1 MADDKDSDGSEGLN
15 LTSSWLSPRSLL
27 DRTTKF
33 VLNAAHG
40 KSRSLLPTTENDR
53 SVTETGILDW
63 EDEEE
68 DEEEE
73 EEEEEEAQPTL
84 VVPEHDVLAGRWN
97 AYLIADQDE
106 KLSPLPRGMLRVI
119 PPRKR
124 TATCQSKDHNSMRAD
139 VTKNKVV
146 ARLKSTNEFRRQS
159 FLSLPIKVL
168 GRILEFLPVD
178 AMLVVLGSCRALR
191 RVMHRQGPG
200 CELAGDQAYTTMGM
214 RVWRTRIQQMGW
226 RIWWERQRGKE
237 HQQRIAVPRSHQELL
252 KSICGVTD
260 ETEILNLLKTEP
272 DLVFKAI
279 YDDLISDYMSF
290 GSADR
295 CVPAVIFR
303 GSRVRGPAQV
313 AQRLDQLLWFARGRF
328 TCAAEYTNQRLVAAA
343 DRFEAE
349 YQWQF
354 KRALVVGDCEEMKA
368 CARVMENI
376 RDGRMC
382 IRVLVDIH
390 PLFNGV
396 QDPRYAQLVI
406 EGNSVSNAH
415 SFESFLN
422 KLDLLVAEHARV
434 VAAALPGTVLP
445 RSALFCLVEELFAP
459 TKNGLA
465 LRALQNLYKYLQA
478 IPIATDTLTNEK
490 HELVVPDE
498 ATKDIVFL
506 TTVASVVSLL
516 LQTVDKWAQM
526 EPVAL
531 PHELARRSVFAAF
544 GDIIDEYVQLERRVI
559 ERAYEGELAQ
569 WTSKSRSNTA
579 TSHMDQVDGTKHV
592 ESVRLIN
599 FQKRQQQ
606 MDEYKER
613 VLQVLQERLQIRLD
627 TQALGTED
635 LGAHL
640 EGRRRRSSG
649 ASSMPRRTV
658 VGDGLG
664 QAPISIDMCLNM
676 VLTNR
681 DAVDRLAVFAK
692 APLDMRL
699 SGLAQEAVE
708 TIFCVL
714 LRSIGNHVRPAFRQI
729 LNELRELE
737 HAVMVTTQ
745 QSNVQQTTA
754 THEAGYSA
762 QHVQAER
769 QLREKFTAAEL
780 GFFELIHLSDLAVQM
795 IEIYFKTYL
804 AEFIDEQDFLN
815 MANQERKSLEH
826 AVDDNVAVG
835 MDCVIEIIMRQ
846 TGHILDTEQADS
858 DYSPDSNVSLTLMP
872 TMACTRTVQFLS
884 ESTVVLQN
892 MTGQRQIRDVFLAE
906 VGIRLFQLLLEHI
919 KKYQITQPG
928 GFQLI
933 ADLNLV
939 YDWASQHVDA
949 DTLRFFTALKDLANC
964 FILAPRDLR
973 GFLQDQYSR
982 HTFDGVMR
990 SEEVYDVVACRAD
1003 YRDIRTQVEGHCDF
1017 M

>member
-1 MADDKDSDGSEGLN
+1 
-15 LTSSWLSPRSLL
+15 
-27 DRTTKF
+27 
-33 VLNAAHG
+33 
-40 KSRSLLPTTENDR
+40 
-53 SVTETGILDW
+53 
-63 EDEEE
+63 
-68 DEEEE
+68 
-73 EEEEEEAQPTL
+73 
-84 VVPEHDVLAGRWN
+84 
-97 AYLIADQDE
+97 
-106 KLSPLPRGMLRVI
+106 MLRVI

-124 TATCQSKDHNSMRAD
+124 TATCQSKDHNVQAD
-139 VTKNKVV
+139 GRRKAVV
-146 ARLKSTNEFRRQS
+146 RLMPVGGLGRRS

-178 AMLVVLGSCRALR
+178 TMLVVLGSCRALR

-214 RVWRTRIQQMGW
+214 RVWRTRMQQMGW
-226 RIWWERQRGKE
+226 RVWWERQRGKE
-237 HQQRIAVPRSHQELL
+237 HRQRVAVPRSHQQLL
-252 KSICGVTD
+252 KAICGVTD
-260 ETEILNLLKTEP
+260 EGEILNLLQTEP

-279 YDDLISDYMSF
+279 YDDLISDYMAF
-290 GSADR
+290 GSADW
-295 CVPAVIFR
+295 CVPAVVFE
-303 GSRVRGPAQV
+303 GGRVRGPAQV

-328 TCAAEYTNQRLVAAA
+328 TCAAEHTNQRLIAAA

-354 KRALVVGDCEEMKA
+354 KRALVAGDCEEMKA
-368 CARVMENI
+368 CAQVMENI

-382 IRVLVDIH
+382 IRVLVDVH
-390 PLFNGV
+390 PLFNGA
-396 QDPRYAQLVI
+396 QDPRYAQLVV
-406 EGNSVSNAH
+406 EGNSVGNAH
-415 SFESFLN
+415 SFELFLN

-459 TKNGLA
+459 SKNGLA

-478 IPIATDTLTNEK
+478 IPIATDAPNET

-531 PHELARRSVFAAF
+531 PRELARRSVFAAF

-579 TSHMDQVDGTKHV
+579 TSHMDLADGARHV

-613 VLQVLQERLQIRLD
+613 VLQVLQERLQIRLE
-627 TQALGTED
+627 TQSLGTEE
-635 LGAHL
+635 LVVPL

-714 LRSIGNHVRPAFRQI
+714 LRSIGNHVRPAFRQV

-745 QSNVQQTTA
+745 QYNVQQTTA
-754 THEAGYSA
+754 AHEAGYSV
-762 QHVQAER
+762 QQVQAER

-919 KKYQITQPG
+919 KKYRITQPG